1 MKNLYA
7 SFKKSRWFPLVVGLV
22 SIVFG
27 IMLLLT
33 PQARMENIA
42 LFIGLAVVLYALFS
56 VVVAIM
62 NRDNKKLFLTDLL
75 FGIVLVVLAILIFAN
90 LALIG
95 KYLPTLVGF
104 LMILSSLSE
113 ILRSFSL
120 KSSGLKSWWLGIVPA
135 VIVLILGFVFL
146 LKPGFVGASF
156 GIFAGITL
164 VINGIAAIVNFFQ
177 LKK

>member
-1 MKNLYA
+1 MKKLYA

-27 IMLLLT
+27 ILLLLT

-42 LFIGLAVVLYALFS
+42 LFIGLSVALYGLFALL
-56 VVVAIM
+56 VAFM
-62 NRDNKKLFLTDLL
+62 NRDDKKLFLTDLL
-75 FGIVLVVLAILIFAN
+75 FGIVLVILAILIFAN

-104 LMILSSLSE
+104 LMILSSLAE
-113 ILRSFSL
+113 IVRSFSL

-135 VIVLILGFVFL
+135 FVVLVLGFVFL
-146 LKPGFVGASF
+146 LNPGFVGASF
-156 GIFAGITL
+156 GIFTGITM
-164 VINGIAAIVNFFQ
+164 VINGIAAVVNFFQ

>member
-1 MKNLYA
+1 M
-7 SFKKSRWFPLVVGLV
+7 

-27 IMLLLT
+27 ILLLLT
-33 PQARMENIA
+33 PQARMESIA
-42 LFIGLAVVLYALFS
+42 LFIGIAIALYGLFS

-75 FGIVLVVLAILIFAN
+75 FGIVLIVLAILVFAN

-104 LMILSSLSE
+104 LMILSSLAE
-113 ILRSFSL
+113 IVRSFSL
-120 KSSGLKSWWLGIVPA
+120 KSGGLKSWWLGIVPA
-135 VIVLILGFVFL
+135 LIVLILGFVFL

-156 GIFAGITL
+156 GIFTGITL
-164 VINGIAAIVNFFQ
+164 VINGIAAVVNFFQ

>member
-1 MKNLYA
+1 MKKLYA

-27 IMLLLT
+27 ILLLLT

-42 LFIGLAVVLYALFS
+42 LFIGLAVVLYALFALL
-56 VVVAIM
+56 VAFM

-104 LMILSSLSE
+104 LMILSSLAE
-113 ILRSFSL
+113 IVRSFSL
-120 KSSGLKSWWLGIVPA
+120 KSAGLKSWWLSIVPA
-135 VIVLILGFVFL
+135 LIVLILGFVFL

-156 GIFAGITL
+156 GIFTGITL
-164 VINGIAAIVNFFQ
+164 VINGIASIVNFFQ